1 MDVKPLHRQLQAYV
15 YPVKK
20 FKTILKAFIQLYF
33 PSGELSS
40 KTERGTFIFYTK
52 TMWYEFN
59 VEDCGQNT
67 VNETAFS
74 KPRHQAL
81 INEGEMITLTLDDQY

>member
-1 MDVKPLHRQLQAYV
+1 
-15 YPVKK
+15 
-20 FKTILKAFIQLYF
+20 
-33 PSGELSS
+33 
-40 KTERGTFIFYTK
+40 
-52 TMWYEFN
+52 MWYEFN